1 MVDRSRM
8 EDLRSDYGAALE
20 AALRAA
26 WEAGEVLREDFLRPE
41 GPRGSGGT
49 AAADAEAEILIRGIL
64 DAGFPGYGIRGE
76 ELGSRDRPSSDPL
89 SHVWVIDPNDGT
101 RSYLVGYR
109 GSAVSI
115 ALLRSGEPVLGV
127 VYAFAHPDGR
137 GDLFA
142 WAEGCGPLRRNGRPV
157 ERRWA
162 EALTS
167 AHTVLV
173 SRDADRYP
181 ELNAGLCAPAR
192 FRAMPSV
199 AYRLALAAAGECE
212 AAVSLNG
219 PIDWD
224 YAGGHAL
231 LVGAGGVLLDQDGQ
245 PVRYSID
252 GRSRCGWRCFA
263 GSERTARTLAGR
275 GWHLIGRPGRQG
287 SDGPVLRPRRG
298 MAVRDPH
305 LLSRA
310 QGCLLGQLCGD
321 ALGSQVEFRSP
332 DDIRAS
338 HPQGLREMSDGGAW
352 NTLAGQPTDDSELAL
367 ALARSLVGNRGFDA
381 ADVLTSYVEWFD
393 SRPFDC
399 GNTIRAALEP
409 ASIAMRTGQD
419 PVAAACD
426 AANAES
432 QANGALM
439 RISPLGIF
447 CQAADH
453 ARAAALARED
463 AALTHP
469 HPICVEASALF
480 TVMVSRA
487 VAAGGKP
494 GDLYAFACEW
504 AGSNLDAPGILEI
517 LKAAGSGPPADFM
530 KQGGWVRIALQNAV
544 HQMLTAVNVEEG
556 VVDTVSRGGDTDTN
570 AAIAGALLGAVH
582 GADSIPRS
590 WKDRVLTCRPQGGRE
605 EVRHPRPHIYW
616 PVDALVLAE
625 RLLTAGMA

>member
-1 MVDRSRM
+1 M
-8 EDLRSDYGAALE
+8 EDHTGDYGAALE
-20 AALRAA
+20 AAVRAA
-26 WEAGEVLREDFLRPE
+26 WEAGEILREEFLRPD

-49 AAADAEAEILIRGIL
+49 AAADTEAEIVIRGIL
-64 DAGFPGYGIRGE
+64 EREFPEFGIRGE
-76 ELGSRDRPSSDPL
+76 ELGSRDRPPEDRL
-89 SHVWVIDPNDGT
+89 SHVWVVDPNDGT
-101 RSYLVGYR
+101 RSYLRGHR

-115 ALLRSGEPVLGV
+115 ALLRSGELVLGV

-157 ERRWA
+157 ERKWA
-162 EALTS
+162 ES
-167 AHTVLV
+167 ISSRHTVLV
-173 SRDADRYP
+173 SQDADRYP

-231 LVGAGGVLLDQDGQ
+231 LLGAGGVLLDQDGQ
-245 PVRYSID
+245 PVRYGID
-252 GRSRCGWRCFA
+252 GKSRCGWRCFA
-263 GSERTARTLAGR
+263 GSEPVARTLSRR
-275 GWHLIGRPGRQG
+275 GWHLIGRPGRQ
-287 SDGPVLRPRRG
+287 STEGPVLRPRRG
-298 MAVRDPH
+298 MAVREPH

-321 ALGSQVEFRSP
+321 ALGSQVEFRAP
-332 DDIRAS
+332 DDIQAS
-338 HPQGLREMSDGGAW
+338 YPQGLREMSDGGAW

-367 ALARSLVGNRGFDA
+367 ALARSIVENRGYEA
-381 ADVLTSYVEWFD
+381 SDVLTSYVEWFD

-399 GNTIRAALEP
+399 GHTIRSALEA
-409 ASIAMRTGQD
+409 ASNAMRTGLD
-419 PVAAACD
+419 PVEAAHQS
-426 AANAES
+426 ANADS

-447 CQAADH
+447 CQGMDYR
-453 ARAAALARED
+453 RAAALARED

-480 TVMVSRA
+480 TVLVSRA
-487 VAAGGKP
+487 VAGGEKP
-494 GDLYAFACEW
+494 EDLYAFACEW
-504 AGSNLDAPGILEI
+504 AGSNLEAPEILET
-517 LKAAGSGPPADFM
+517 LRAAASGAPDDFM

-544 HQMLTAVNVEEG
+544 YQMLTAAGVEDG

-582 GADSIPRS
+582 GADFIPRS
-590 WKDRVLTCRPQGGRE
+590 WKDRVLTCRPQAGRE
-605 EVRHPRPHIYW
+605 GVRHPRPHVYW

-625 RLLTAGMA
+625 RLVIAGMG